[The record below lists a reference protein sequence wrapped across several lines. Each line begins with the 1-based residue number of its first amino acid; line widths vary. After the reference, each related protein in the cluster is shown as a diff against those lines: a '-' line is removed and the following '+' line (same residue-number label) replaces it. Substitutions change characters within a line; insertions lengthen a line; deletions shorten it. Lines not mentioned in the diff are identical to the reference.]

1 MLRLNREEIA
11 RLLEEHDVKPTPQR
25 LDVGEVI
32 LSMPQ
37 HSSAEQ
43 IIAGVKANG
52 SRVSK
57 ATVYNTLNL
66 FCERGLL
73 RTVNVDPVRQFYDP
87 TVRPHHH
94 FYNMDTGELVDIE
107 PDHVALEFRGS
118 FPPGMEQ
125 RGVDVIIRIGAKS
138 RKR

>member
-1 MLRLNREEIA
+1 VTA
-11 RLLEEHDVKPTPQR
+11 TKQR

-43 IIAGVKANG
+43 IIAGIKAMG

-87 TVRPHHH
+87 TVGPHHH
-94 FYNMDTGELVDIE
+94 FYNMDTGELVDIDPE
-107 PDHVALEFRGS
+107 KVTLQFNGE

-125 RGVDVIIRIGAKS
+125 RSVDVVIRISAKGAK
-138 RKR
+138 R

>member
-1 MLRLNREEIA
+1 MNREELA
-11 RLLEEHDVKPTPQR
+11 QLLEQHDVTPTQQR
-25 LDVGEVI
+25 LNVGEVI

-43 IIAGVKANG
+43 IIAGIKAKG
-52 SRVSK
+52 FRVSK

-94 FYNMDTGELVDIE
+94 FYNMDTGELIDIE
-107 PDHVALEFRGS
+107 PDRISLQFDGS

-125 RGVDVIIRIGAKS
+125 RGVDVVIRIGAKGS
-138 RKR
+138 KR

>member
-1 MLRLNREEIA
+1 VNREEIA
-11 RLLEEHDVKPTPQR
+11 ELLENHGVTPTQQR

-32 LSMPQ
+32 LAMAQ

-43 IIAGVKANG
+43 IIAGIKAKG
-52 SRVSK
+52 FSVSK

-73 RTVNVDPVRQFYDP
+73 RTVNVDPERQFYDP
-87 TVRPHHH
+87 TVTPHHH

-107 PDHVALEFRGS
+107 PANVSLEYRGS
-118 FPPGMEQ
+118 LPRGTER
-125 RGVDVIIRIGAKS
+125 RGVDVVIRIGAKS
-138 RKR
+138 SKR

>member
-1 MLRLNREEIA
+1 MDREEIA

-73 RTVNVDPVRQFYDP
+73 RTVNVDPIRQFYDP

-107 PDHVALEFRGS
+107 PEQVALEFTGS

-125 RGVDVIIRIGAKS
+125 RGVDVIIRIGAKG
-138 RKR
+138 RGR

>member
-1 MLRLNREEIA
+1 MNREEIA
-11 RLLEEHDVKPTPQR
+11 QLLEQHGVTATKQR

-32 LSMPQ
+32 LAMPQ

-43 IIAGVKANG
+43 IIAGIRERG
-52 SRVSK
+52 SHVSK

-73 RTVNVDPVRQFYDP
+73 RTVNVDPTRQFYDP
-87 TVRPHHH
+87 TVGPHHH
-94 FYNMDTGELVDIE
+94 FYNMDTGELVDIDPE
-107 PDHVALEFRGS
+107 SVTLQLNGNL
-118 FPPGMEQ
+118 PPGMEQ
-125 RGVDVIIRIGAKS
+125 RGVDVIIRISAKG

>member
-1 MLRLNREEIA
+1 MTA
-11 RLLEEHDVKPTPQR
+11 TKQR

-43 IIAGVKANG
+43 IIAGIKAMG

-87 TVRPHHH
+87 TVGPHHH
-94 FYNMDTGELVDIE
+94 FYNMDTGELVDIDPE
-107 PDHVALEFRGS
+107 KVTLQFNGE

-125 RGVDVIIRIGAKS
+125 RSVDVVIRISAKGAK
-138 RKR
+138 R

>member
-1 MLRLNREEIA
+1 MNREQIA
-11 RLLEEHDVKPTPQR
+11 ELLENRGVTPTQQR

-32 LSMPQ
+32 LAMAQ

-43 IIAGVKANG
+43 IIAGIKAKG
-52 SRVSK
+52 FSVSK

-73 RTVNVDPVRQFYDP
+73 RTVNVDPERQFYDP
-87 TVRPHHH
+87 TVTPHHH

-107 PDHVALEFRGS
+107 PGNVSLEYRGS
-118 FPPGMEQ
+118 LPPGTER
-125 RGVDVIIRIGAKS
+125 RGVDVVIRIGAKS
-138 RKR
+138 SKR